1 MASPAMNTVAGAFVV
16 GLLTSLHC
24 ATMCGPL
31 LCAALPKPS
40 LGYHFGRMISY
51 TTLGAVAGAL
61 GMVPLQKLM
70 KSPLIALPWMLVL
83 LLVAIIIG
91 WKPRLP
97 KPLFLRKFTAR
108 WTIQHG
114 PAKGFMLGLITPLLP
129 CAPLYL
135 MLAACLVAGSASLG
149 GQFAFSFTLGTMP
162 LLWLSHV
169 GWGQLRLKLSPQ
181 RLRIVQRSVAL
192 IALVMVVWRLQ
203 TLHSEAAEPKC
214 PMCAAAEGM
223 P

>member
-40 LGYHFGRMISY
+40 LGYYFGRMISY
-51 TTLGAVAGAL
+51 TTLGAAAGAL
-61 GMVPLQKLM
+61 GMVPLHKLM
-70 KSPLIALPWMLVL
+70 KSPLVALPWMLVL
-83 LLVAIIIG
+83 LLVSIMIG

-108 WTIQHG
+108 WTFSRS
-114 PAKGFMLGLITPLLP
+114 PAKGFLLGLMTPLLP

-169 GWGQLRLKLSPQ
+169 GWGQLRLKLSP
-181 RLRIVQRSVAL
+181 RHLRMAQCILAGMAL
-192 IALVMVVWRLQ
+192 IMVLWRLQ
-203 TLHSEAAEPKC
+203 SLHSESGEPKC
-214 PMCAAAEGM
+214 PMCAVKEAS